1 MPATH
6 TADEVEALV
15 ASDYAQF
22 RGRLIR
28 THVVECCN
36 DSDFSTMQLSEPVTL
51 RILDHDDDGLARWMT
66 DSNGDAEQWCDPAY
80 DVELVASTPEADA
93 WLAEGGYHVSWV
105 YGPSR
110 STYGGYTKPDF
121 TVVAERTIDQGLERS

>member
-1 MPATH
+1 MTESV

-15 ASDYAQF
+15 ATDYAQF

-28 THVVECCN
+28 AWEVECCN
-36 DSDFSTMQLSEPVTL
+36 DSDFNTMQLNEPITL
-51 RILDHDDDGLARWMT
+51 RIIDQDDDGLARWMT
-66 DSNGDAEQWCDPAY
+66 DSNRDTEQWCDPAY

-110 STYGGYTKPDF
+110 STYGGYTKPHF
-121 TVVAERTIDQGLERS
+121 TVVAEHTIDQGLERS